1 MKQTEARAKFP
12 DHKLVFSVA
21 KARAFE
27 NRTLSFYVKG
37 TNEFV
42 ATIEQRSE
50 KAVAM
55 LIRPGRGKN
64 ALAKFVAFAE
74 VSSYK
79 NVYEVEKAI
88 NVDRKL
94 AGLAAGGWEMAR
106 KEFLKAQDQDFDTL
120 IEMLSVY
127 YGLLENRN
135 MGFAR
140 AQFQC
145 LTAQG
150 RTLYRKAYL
159 QMEAMREGVQ
169 EADQAP
175 SSEFKG
181 FQSLQPPTFPGNGGP
196 LRELAMTP
204 DDLAK
209 ASKLLH
215 TSPEA
220 QVAQTI
226 AEGKQK
232 REDLDKRTVWGAE
245 DDAIFDMV
253 QAEHKKL
260 SDRLAALYSARGSK
274 ISIPEFDRI
283 RKAKKEAQ

>member
-1 MKQTEARAKFP
+1 MRQTEVRAKFP

-27 NRTLSFYVKG
+27 NRTLSIYVKG

-55 LIRPGRGKN
+55 IVRPGRGKT

-74 VSSYK
+74 VGSYK
-79 NVYEVEKAI
+79 NVHEVEKAMNAERKFDGLG
-88 NVDRKL
+88 NVE
-94 AGLAAGGWEMAR
+94 WEDAR
-106 KEFLKAQDQDFDTL
+106 KQFVKMQDQDFDTL
-120 IEMLSVY
+120 IKMLAVY
-127 YGLLENRN
+127 FGVLENRN
-135 MGFAR
+135 NGYSSEH
-140 AQFQC
+140 FQY

-150 RTLYRKAYL
+150 KTLYRNA
-159 QMEAMREGVQ
+159 VQ
-169 EADQAP
+169 IASGATYDTGTKVPA
-175 SSEFKG
+175 
-181 FQSLQPPTFPGNGGP
+181 FPGNGGP
-196 LRELAMTP
+196 LRELAMSP

-209 ASKLLH
+209 ASKLLQ
-215 TSPEA
+215 TSPVA

-245 DDAIFDMV
+245 DDAIFEMV
-253 QAEHKKL
+253 QADHKIL
-260 SDRLAALYSARGSK
+260 SDRLAVLYSARGSK